1 MPISWTR
8 SLPVQSSHIVG
19 SQSALSALVKER
31 DITCRISSH
40 KTGVEV
46 AHLCPRNEIDW
57 FTRNHM
63 YRWNSVQGLDGDSLT
78 NDPSNLLLLRADLHK
93 SFDQR
98 HFIFFPKCANSY
110 VIHML
115 AQTLDIGQLYHNV
128 RLASIPKCNLR
139 FLYTRFAWAILP
151 LLSGFLS
158 APGTRRVVRIDN
170 AGKTVIEDV
179 DQASK
184 RTERAAEARR
194 DQSPKKR
201 SRTAISTSNNE
212 VIDNEVEYNAA
223 AKADAE
229 ANLPL
234 RKKRR
239 RDSDKVLEPSPPLS
253 RISTSHPSAESTEPG
268 LLSSDLDQEQYDP
281 LDEPPSWYPGWEKAE
296 RLKLQYLEEHKH
308 VRPEG
313 YVPTP
318 LGRLDDSADV
328 KDQLRALGV
337 EILEDD
343 DD

>member
-1 MPISWTR
+1 
-8 SLPVQSSHIVG
+8 
-19 SQSALSALVKER
+19 
-31 DITCRISSH
+31 
-40 KTGVEV
+40 
-46 AHLCPRNEIDW
+46 
-57 FTRNHM
+57 M
-63 YRWNSVQGLDGDSLT
+63 YRWNSVQDLDGNSLT
-78 NDPSNLLLLRADLHK
+78 NDPSNLLLLRTDLRIA
-93 SFDQR
+93 FDQR
-98 HFIFFPKCANSY
+98 HFIFFPKCADSF

-115 AQTLDIGQLYHNV
+115 AQTLDIGPLYHNV
-128 RLASIPKCNLR
+128 HLAPIPKCNLR

-158 APGTRRVVRIDN
+158 APGTRRVVRIDDT
-170 AGKTVIEDV
+170 GKTVIEDIA
-179 DQASK
+179 QASK

-194 DQSPKKR
+194 E
-201 SRTAISTSNNE
+201 SRTAILTSDNE
-212 VIDNEVEYNAA
+212 FVDNEVEYNAA

-239 RDSDKVLEPSPPLS
+239 RDSDKALESSPPLS
-253 RISTSHPSAESTEPG
+253 RLKASHPSVEPTEPG

-296 RLKLQYLEEHKH
+296 RLKQQYLEEHKH

-337 EILEDD
+337 EMEDD
-343 DD
+343 GD